1 MIYLHWKIKYLPKL
15 AHNTFPTYFNSY
27 RHFFCEKN
35 IIYSLRNHTES
46 KKNYYDYLRR
56 RQLQL

>member
-27 RHFFCEKN
+27 RHFFVKKILFTVYA
-35 IIYSLRNHTES
+35 IIPRA
-46 KKNYYDYLRR
+46 KKITMTM
-56 RQLQL
+56 